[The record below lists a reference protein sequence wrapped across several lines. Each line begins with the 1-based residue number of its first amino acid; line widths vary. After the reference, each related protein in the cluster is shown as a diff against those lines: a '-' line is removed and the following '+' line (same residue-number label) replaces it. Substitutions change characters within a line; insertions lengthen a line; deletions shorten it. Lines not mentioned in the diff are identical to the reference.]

1 MLFEPIPLEQRVQI
15 GLALIQ
21 LKKYG
26 VGVQQLTLAC
36 EFSSGMS
43 KQDKW
48 LLLAQQLKKLGYV
61 EKARLCLNE
70 AYLISLDTKILQ
82 SVIEV
87 QRTNN
92 VKVEPNEDEL
102 QLIQKIRKMEQL
114 HQKEYYRSRITQLEE
129 IEYISNQLILFSI
142 SNFLER
148 QKIIDDCLLGR
159 VFKVASKFPP
169 WSFFSLLE
177 EHKATLQ
184 SMIKEEEDI
193 YFEINLTA
201 PAKPLC
207 KSLKALS
214 RSQHKE
220 KLVKICRLTVLH
232 RFTQS
237 IISFLND
244 DLERSSSIM
253 REVLLLFEMLS
264 MHFDMINKTRNEFIE
279 QFGFNEVFMVC
290 AIYAAQY
297 ALQRNHKTSREE
309 IEHLQKVLNKCLDD
323 SSVNLITNKQL
334 AGHLFKML
342 GLVYQR
348 LAVYNLRWIRS
359 SPSMFENH
367 QPVEVPD
374 NLIKLNEENLDCM
387 VTNLIWAAT
396 MKQNHDPELVRIY
409 DQILWGML
417 LSGGVHVK
425 CFWFFKFVRDYYK
438 LENDISPLTLD
449 CYQPRTCYHKE
460 SITERLVEYY
470 CHGQFFLIENEAQK
484 LLDHIYNIKDSFSS
498 DEKSQMWDVTQ
509 ENVFLAPHV
518 FLHQDS
524 FKCLMMDGY
533 FSYAEFQS
541 LQQHHLRP
549 ILRRL
554 MRYPQEE
561 TTEEVSKSIH
571 KSRDWIVL
579 WIQQFKVFNG
589 REIPEV
595 ISNFWY
601 ENIE

>member
-1 MLFEPIPLEQRVQI
+1 
-15 GLALIQ
+15 
-21 LKKYG
+21 
-26 VGVQQLTLAC
+26 
-36 EFSSGMS
+36 
-43 KQDKW
+43 
-48 LLLAQQLKKLGYV
+48 
-61 EKARLCLNE
+61 
-70 AYLISLDTKILQ
+70 
-82 SVIEV
+82 
-87 QRTNN
+87 
-92 VKVEPNEDEL
+92 
-102 QLIQKIRKMEQL
+102 
-114 HQKEYYRSRITQLEE
+114 
-129 IEYISNQLILFSI
+129 
-142 SNFLER
+142 
-148 QKIIDDCLLGR
+148 
-159 VFKVASKFPP
+159 
-169 WSFFSLLE
+169 
-177 EHKATLQ
+177 
-184 SMIKEEEDI
+184 
-193 YFEINLTA
+193 
-201 PAKPLC
+201 
-207 KSLKALS
+207 
-214 RSQHKE
+214 
-220 KLVKICRLTVLH
+220 
-232 RFTQS
+232 
-237 IISFLND
+237 
-244 DLERSSSIM
+244 M
-253 REVLLLFEMLS
+253 REVLLLLEMLS
-264 MHFDMINKTRNEFIE
+264 MQFDVITNTRNEFIE

-297 ALQRNHKTSREE
+297 ALQRNHKTSRDE
-309 IEHLQKVLNKCLDD
+309 IEHLQKALNKCLDD

-334 AGHLFKML
+334 AGHLFKTL
-342 GLVYQR
+342 GLVHQR

-359 SPSMFENH
+359 SLSMFENH
-367 QPVEVPD
+367 QPAEIPD

-387 VTNLIWAAT
+387 ITNLIWAAT
-396 MKQNHDPELVRIY
+396 MKQNYDPDLVRIY

-438 LENDISPLTLD
+438 LENDIAPLTLE
-449 CYQPRTCYHKE
+449 CYQPHTNHHKE
-460 SITERLVEYY
+460 SITERLIDCY
-470 CHGQFFLIENEAQK
+470 CHGRLFSIENEAQK

-509 ENVFLAPHV
+509 ENVFLTPHV

-561 TTEEVSKSIH
+561 TTEEVPKSIH